1 MTDVI
6 PAVIDLLT
14 PWDGVAVWH
23 GMLPKGFTNAAP
35 AVVVTLDN
43 DQHADSGGTRRA
55 DVSFRVYGGSGRAAD
70 ARAIYRE
77 LMDRLTA
84 ANGGAVL
91 RVGEIAGQEL
101 PLEPVTGWPACNV
114 RAVVRVTER

>member
-1 MTDVI
+1 MTDII
-6 PAVIDLLT
+6 PAVIELLL
-14 PWDGVAVWH
+14 PWDGVNVWH
-23 GMLPKGFTNAAP
+23 GMLPKGFANTTP
-35 AVVVTLDN
+35 TVVVTLDG

-70 ARAIYRE
+70 ARSIYRE
-77 LMDRLTA
+77 LMDRLNA

-91 RVGEIAGQEL
+91 RIGELAGQEL

-114 RAVVRVTER
+114 RASVRITER